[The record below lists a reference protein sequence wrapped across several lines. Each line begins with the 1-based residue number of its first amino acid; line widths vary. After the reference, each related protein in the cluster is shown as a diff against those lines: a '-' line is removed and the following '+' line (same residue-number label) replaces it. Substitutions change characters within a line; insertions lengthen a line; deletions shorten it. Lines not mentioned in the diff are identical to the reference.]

1 MSCSSRAAFIV
12 GGVEISQTKSR
23 PTEAARVPIAG
34 VEKDSPVAG
43 EVTAAAEGLE
53 THPVIYDT
61 SSTAAKAVASAITGN
76 GTLLRNV
83 WRSAFRMI
91 AAVASRLVDR
101 RPYDDVSEGREVSF
115 ILASNGP
122 LLYRLKRR
130 NPDPPENRGN

>member
-1 MSCSSRAAFIV
+1 MSFNSRAAFIV
-12 GGVEISQTKSR
+12 GDIEVSQAKLR
-23 PTEAARVPIAG
+23 PTEDTETAIAC
-34 VEKDSPVAG
+34 VKKESPVDRELRDPA
-43 EVTAAAEGLE
+43 VGLE
-53 THPVIYDT
+53 TYPMIYCT
-61 SSTAAKAVASAITGN
+61 NSTAAKAVVSAITDDA
-76 GTLLRNV
+76 TSPRNV

-130 NPDPPENRGN
+130 DPDPPENRGN